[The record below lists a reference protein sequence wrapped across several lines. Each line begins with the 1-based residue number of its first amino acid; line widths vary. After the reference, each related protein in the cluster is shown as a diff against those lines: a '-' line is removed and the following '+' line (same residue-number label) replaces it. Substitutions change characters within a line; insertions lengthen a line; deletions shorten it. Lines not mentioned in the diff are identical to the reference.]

1 MVVTIYT
8 SNRPRDLSHYEH
20 FRSYHE
26 KLYAQVEPTSVTPFA
41 PPVISRALR
50 GAVVAYMRM
59 KCPMNTAPK
68 NVDTNLVTA
77 ILDKIRQRAEMMNL
91 SVDDL
96 KYLNRETEL
105 IVNEWTVYRG
115 DEWGSQEGSL
125 NGLLIAPTED
135 KDISGYR
142 WSIPVSMRSVD
153 ASVELEISRRYR
165 LAQLDEVID

>member
-1 MVVTIYT
+1 
-8 SNRPRDLSHYEH
+8 
-20 FRSYHE
+20 
-26 KLYAQVEPTSVTPFA
+26 
-41 PPVISRALR
+41 
-50 GAVVAYMRM
+50 M
-59 KCPMNTAPK
+59 KCPINIAPK
-68 NVDTNLVTA
+68 NVDSQL
-77 ILDKIRQRAEMMNL
+77 ILEILEKIQIRARKMKL

-96 KYLNRETEL
+96 NFLEREAES
-105 IVNEWTVYRG
+105 IINEWTVYRG
-115 DEWGSQEGSL
+115 DEWGTQEGSL